1 MHSLAIITTSKI
13 TPRGIK
19 QWKTNYKK
27 KYYKYSST
35 ILNLNFHLV
44 FSHFASYLRALHQVL
59 LATMNHMGLFSAFST
74 NTKSS
79 NRQSSISFS
88 LRPAPWDSTKTLV
101 HPSEYPT
108 EAPPMYSIASKDSAP
123 NVVVFRGWGEGPWD
137 IIGDAR
143 LPSLSSKIHLAF
155 YGQPI
160 HMCLNE
166 LSGSFTFESPATG
179 QLKWKLDMLTGRNMD
194 LQDAT
199 GKRLAKLRPGK
210 SGEKVLEILVSHD
223 SRFLELVLLS
233 GWTARTMNK
242 SVTEATGEI
251 LSSVVGI

>member
-1 MHSLAIITTSKI
+1 
-13 TPRGIK
+13 
-19 QWKTNYKK
+19 
-27 KYYKYSST
+27 
-35 ILNLNFHLV
+35 
-44 FSHFASYLRALHQVL
+44 
-59 LATMNHMGLFSAFST
+59 MNHMGLFSAFIT
-74 NTKSS
+74 NAKSS
-79 NRQSSISFS
+79 TRQSSISFS
-88 LRPAPWDSTKTLV
+88 LRSALWDSTKTLV

-108 EAPPMYSIASKDSAP
+108 EAPPMYSITSKDSAP

-160 HMCLNE
+160 HMRLNE

-179 QLKWKLDMLTGRNMD
+179 QLKWKLDML
-194 LQDAT
+194 
-199 GKRLAKLRPGK
+199 AKLRPGK

-223 SRFLELVLLS
+223 SRFFELVLLS